1 MFAGIVDLRQVP
13 LWGRLFLRAAG
24 GRSGDQRDWPAIEA
38 WATEIAKRM
47 DVLRAPAES
56 DRT

>member
-24 GRSGDQRDWPAIEA
+24 GRSGDQRDWPAVVA
-38 WATEIAKRM
+38 WATEIANRM
-47 DVLRAPAES
+47 NAPRAPADS
-56 DRT
+56 DRA